1 MQAMIFAAGLGSR
14 LAPLTNHIPKALVPL
29 GKQPIIQY
37 WIDRLQQAEC
47 QQLIVNVHSHAQQL
61 IEYLQALEL
70 PFPLLISDERGQLL
84 ETGGGLRQ
92 AAPLLLPDQP
102 LFLLNADIYCNF
114 DFGAA
119 LDFWAQKGQP
129 LGVLAM
135 RQRPSSRQL
144 LFLEEELVGW
154 QNKKTGE
161 YRWARAADPLAVSA
175 YAFSGI
181 SLLGPAAF
189 SLLAGPKA
197 KFSIIDFFLN
207 WAKSDRLL
215 AYLHQQED
223 WFDIGTPARLA
234 QAEAYL
240 LDQ

>member
-14 LAPLTNHIPKALVPL
+14 LAPLTDHIPKALVPL
-29 GKQPIIQY
+29 GKQPVIQY

-61 IEYLQALEL
+61 MEYLQRLEL

-84 ETGGGLRQ
+84 ETGGGLRE

-119 LDFWAQKGQP
+119 LDFWAKKGQP
-129 LGVLAM
+129 LGLLAM
-135 RQRPSSRQL
+135 RHRPSSRQL

-207 WAKSDRLL
+207 WAKTERLL

>member
-14 LAPLTNHIPKALVPL
+14 LAPLTDHCPKALVPL
-29 GKQPIIQY
+29 GNQPIIQY
-37 WIDRLQQAEC
+37 WIDRLLRTNC

-61 IEYLQALEL
+61 IDYLEALEL
-70 PFPLLISDERGQLL
+70 PFPLIISDERAELL

-92 AAPLLLPDQP
+92 AASLLLPDQP

-114 DFGAA
+114 DFERA
-119 LDFWAQKGQP
+119 LDFWQKKRAA
-129 LGVLAM
+129 LGLLAM
-135 RQRPSSRQL
+135 RERPSSRQL
-144 LFLEEELVGW
+144 LFVEGELVGW
-154 QNKKTGE
+154 QNKKTGA
-161 YRWARAADPLAVSA
+161 YRWARSLAQEEVSA

-197 KFSIIDFFLN
+197 KFSIIDFFLE
-207 WAKSDRLL
+207 WAKTDCLL
-215 AYLHQQED
+215 AYLHQEED
-223 WFDIGTPARLA
+223 WFDIGTAARLA

-240 LDQ
+240 LGQ

>member
-14 LAPLTNHIPKALVPL
+14 LAPLTDHLPKALVPL

-37 WIDRLQQAEC
+37 WIDRLQQAQC
-47 QQLIVNVHSHAQQL
+47 QQLIVNVHSHGQQL
-61 IEYLQALEL
+61 IDYLQRLDL

-84 ETGGGLRQ
+84 ETGGALRK

-114 DFGAA
+114 DFGSA

-129 LGVLAM
+129 LGLLAM

-161 YRWARAADPLAVSA
+161 YRWARVVDSLVVSA